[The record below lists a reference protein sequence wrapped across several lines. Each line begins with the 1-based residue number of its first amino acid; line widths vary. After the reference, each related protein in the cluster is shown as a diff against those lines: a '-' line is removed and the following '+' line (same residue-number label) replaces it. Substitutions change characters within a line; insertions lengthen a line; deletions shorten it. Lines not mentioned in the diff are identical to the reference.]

1 MNSIKVTNSDKGQR
15 IDKYI
20 RKYLNNAPL
29 SFIYKL
35 FRKKDIKVN
44 GKRVDIN
51 YILQENDVI
60 DIYLKED
67 VLKTFNTPKEI
78 ELEKINLDIIY
89 EDENLI
95 IINKDPG
102 VLIHEGEENKKANTL
117 NNMILNYLLAKGEYS
132 PSNVYTPACV
142 HRLDR
147 NTSGLIIASKNLET
161 SKVLLEEFKNK
172 NNIEKHYL
180 ALVKG
185 KTKNQGTIE
194 KRLLKDEKKKLV
206 TVSEKGLEA
215 ITKYKL
221 LNQNEEYSLL
231 KVQLLTGRTHQIR
244 VHMAS
249 INHPLINDEKYGD
262 FVINK
267 QFSNKHNYKYQF
279 LHSYIFKFKD
289 MPEKLSYLNNK
300 EFVAPLKKR
309 QKEILKNIFKEEE
322 INEL

>member
-67 VLKTFNTPKEI
+67 VLKAFNTPKEI
-78 ELEKINLDIIY
+78 EIEKINLDVIY
-89 EDENLI
+89 EDENIL

-102 VLIHEGEENKKANTL
+102 VLIHEGEENKKSNTL
-117 NNMILNYLLAKGEYS
+117 NNMILNYLLTKGEYS

-161 SKVLLEEFKNK
+161 SKILLEEFKNK
-172 NNIEKHYL
+172 NNIEKYYL

-185 KTKNQGTIE
+185 KTQYQGTIE
-194 KRLLKDEKKKLV
+194 KKLLKDEKKKFV

-221 LNQNEEYSLL
+221 LQQNEEYSLL

-244 VHMAS
+244 VHMSS

-267 QFSNKHNYKYQF
+267 QFSNKYNYKYQF

-309 QKEILKNIFKEEE
+309 QKEILATIFKEEK

>member
-1 MNSIKVTNSDKGQR
+1 MNSIKVTNADKGQR

-51 YILQENDVI
+51 YILQEDDVI

-78 ELEKINLDIIY
+78 ELEKINLDVIY
-89 EDENLI
+89 EDENIL

-117 NNMILNYLLAKGEYS
+117 NNMILNYLLTKGEYS

-161 SKVLLEEFKNK
+161 SKILLEEFKNK
-172 NNIEKHYL
+172 NNIEKHYI

-185 KTKNQGTIE
+185 KTKKQDTIE

-206 TVSEKGLEA
+206 TVSDKGLEA

-221 LNQNEEYSLL
+221 LHQSEEYSLL

-244 VHMAS
+244 VHMSS

-262 FVINK
+262 FVANR

-289 MPEKLSYLNNK
+289 MPGKLSYLNNK

-309 QKEILKNIFKEEE
+309 QKEILKTIFKEEN